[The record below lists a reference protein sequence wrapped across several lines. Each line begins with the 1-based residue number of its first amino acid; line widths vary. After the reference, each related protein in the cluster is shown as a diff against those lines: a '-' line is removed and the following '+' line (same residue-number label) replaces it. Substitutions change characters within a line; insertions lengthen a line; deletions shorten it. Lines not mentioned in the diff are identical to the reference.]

1 MNGKEVKEEEDK
13 GETSG
18 NGTDYNRAEL
28 PDLLR
33 IYYSRL
39 FPYDKYYD
47 WLEYGEA
54 GPCRVSEPV
63 CVETKCTCVHNYGK
77 SNLELRNCYLYR

>member
-54 GPCRVSEPV
+54 LVLCRIGACV
-63 CVETKCTCVHNYGK
+63 CRNKVHVR
-77 SNLELRNCYLYR
+77 S

>member
-1 MNGKEVKEEEDK
+1 MNGGEVKEEEEAGK
-13 GETSG
+13 RETAAEY
-18 NGTDYNRAEL
+18 DRAEL

-47 WLEYGEA
+47 WLEYGERRPQDREQGQTFLLQVTGTPSPTA
-54 GPCRVSEPV
+54 NSRSRWK
-63 CVETKCTCVHNYGK
+63 TTCT
-77 SNLELRNCYLYR
+77 